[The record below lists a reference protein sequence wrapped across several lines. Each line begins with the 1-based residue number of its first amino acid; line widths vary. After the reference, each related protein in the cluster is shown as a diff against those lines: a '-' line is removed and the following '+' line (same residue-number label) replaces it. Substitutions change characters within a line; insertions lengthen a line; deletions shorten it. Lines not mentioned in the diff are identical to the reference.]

1 MTTAETARTA
11 LIVDDE
17 DQLRRLMSR
26 VLSKAGIRTLLA
38 ESASEARALFE
49 TYESEIDLLLLDVTL
64 RDGDGAEQLL
74 PEFVARKPAAIAI
87 VTSGD
92 EPPTALAEELK
103 RIGGAF
109 LRKPF
114 VPKELLRLVEIPTD
128 ESTTKANAPKPG
140 PA

>member
-26 VLSKAGIRTLLA
+26 VLSKAGIRPLLA

-49 TYESEIDLLLLDVTL
+49 THESEIDLLLLDVTL
-64 RDGDGAEQLL
+64 SDGDGAEQLL
-74 PEFVARKPAAIAI
+74 PEFVARRPAALAI
-87 VTSGD
+87 VMSGD
-92 EPPTALAEELK
+92 EPSTALADELK

-114 VPKELLRLVEIPTD
+114 VPNELLRLVEAPAD
-128 ESTTKANAPKPG
+128 DSPSKATAPKPG